1 MNQPYMIKERKAKAN
16 KKKDNKINSEK
27 AKDAYMYL

>member
-1 MNQPYMIKERKAKAN
+1 MNKERKAKAN
-16 KKKDNKINSEK
+16 KKKENKINSEK